1 MKNLKK
7 MLSFVLAIV
16 LVFGANLTTAFAA
29 EPGDTVTEPVRHT
42 IEVVVEPGEEAGI
55 MPLMWDN
62 KSIGVTTNTTVT
74 TPSFIVPERYMAL
87 EVKATDNNYNP
98 TNTNFSVTLLCNSS
112 VKFTQSFTAN
122 GETDKVD
129 WVDLRATNTS
139 CYFEITNNTNTSLR
153 VTLTYYSW
161 K

>member
-55 MPLMWDN
+55 MPLIWDEKYVGMPIN
-62 KSIGVTTNTTVT
+62 STATTA
-74 TPSFIVPERYMAL
+74 SFTIPERYMAF
-87 EVKATDNNYNP
+87 EAT
-98 TNTNFSVTLLCNSS
+98 VTDSNGNACNAECSITLYCNSEP
-112 VKFTQSFTAN
+112 KAGGSFEAN
-122 GETDKVD
+122 NKSEKIDNI
-129 WVDLRATNTS
+129 DLRVTNSS
-139 CYFEITNNTNTSLR
+139 CYFKITNASNTALR
-153 VTLTYYSW
+153 VHIVYYSW
-161 K
+161 S

>member
-55 MPLMWDN
+55 MPLMWGQFTPAIVADY
-62 KSIGVTTNTTVT
+62 VYNTD
-74 TPSFIVPERYMAL
+74 SFYVSERYFAY
-87 EVKATDNNYNP
+87 ECKANDLNGN
-98 TNTNFSVTLLCNSS
+98 SVNGSYTVSLMKSS
-112 VKFTQSFTAN
+112 ARIASISRPAN
-122 GETDKVD
+122 GETYKLD
-129 WVDLRATNTS
+129 WLDIGSGTYYFKITNSTNVDLNFT
-139 CYFEITNNTNTSLR
+139 I
-153 VTLTYYSW
+153 TYYSW
-161 K
+161 T

>member
-55 MPLMWDN
+55 MPLMWDDDN
-62 KSIGVTTNTTVT
+62 IGVTRNTTVT
-74 TPSFIVPERYMAL
+74 TESFTVPERYMAF
-87 EVKATDNNYNP
+87 EATVTDSNGNAC
-98 TNTNFSVTLLCNSS
+98 NTNCTVSIYSNSFVRAAISVNADGIMT
-112 VKFTQSFTAN
+112 K
-122 GETDKVD
+122 KD
-129 WVDLRATNTS
+129 WVDLKSTNTS
-139 CYFEITNNTNTSLR
+139 CYFKIANASNTALR
-153 VTLTYYSW
+153 VYLVYYSW
-161 K
+161 S

>member
-55 MPLMWDN
+55 MPLMWDDDN
-62 KSIGVTTNTTVT
+62 IGVTRNTTVT
-74 TPSFIVPERYMAL
+74 TASFTVPERYMAF
-87 EVKATDNNYNP
+87 EAT
-98 TNTNFSVTLLCNSS
+98 VTDSNGNACSAECSITLYSNSS
-112 VKFTQSFTAN
+112 AKSGGSFSAN
-122 GETDKVD
+122 GIMDKID
-129 WVDLRATNTS
+129 WIDLRATNTS
-139 CYFEITNNTNTSLR
+139 CYFKITNTSNTALR
-153 VTLTYYSW
+153 VHLVYYSW
-161 K
+161 S